1 MPSLVPSENGV
12 TMKERVVLAYSGGLD
27 TSVAIRWIQD
37 KYSADVVT
45 VTVDVGQQEDLAK
58 IEHNSKAVGAVRH
71 YSIDA
76 KEEFVE
82 DYIYPA
88 IKANALYG
96 GKYPLSTALARPLIV
111 NKLVE
116 IARKEKATAVAHGST
131 GKGNDQV
138 RFDVSTKALAPELKI
153 IAPIREWNLSR
164 DEEIKYAEKNKIPI
178 PVSLSRPYSIDQN
191 LWGRS
196 IEAGVLED
204 PAKPPPEDIYEWTV
218 SPEKAPTESEYVS
231 VGFEKGVPVTVN
243 GEKMAPLEIV
253 ERLNA
258 KAGSHGVGRIDHM
271 EDRLIGIKSR
281 ECYECPAATVLL
293 DAHKELEKTVLTRHE
308 LQFKQQVEAQ
318 WSFLVYAGLWMEPL
332 REDLD
337 RFIDKTQERVTGE
350 VKLKLY
356 KGSVSVVSRS
366 SPFSLYD
373 ANLATYNIETTFDQ
387 KWSEGFIEIWAL
399 PTKAASVLKNKGA
412 K

>member
-1 MPSLVPSENGV
+1 
-12 TMKERVVLAYSGGLD
+12 MKEKVVLAYSGGLD
-27 TSVAIRWIQD
+27 TSVAIRWIQE
-37 KYSADVVT
+37 KYNADVVT

-58 IEHNSKAVGAVRH
+58 IESNSKVVGAIRH

-82 DYIYPA
+82 NYVYPA
-88 IKANALYG
+88 VKANALYE

-116 IARKEKATAVAHGST
+116 VARKEKATAVAHGST

-138 RFDVSTKALAPELKI
+138 RFDVSIKVSAPELKI

-164 DEEIKYAEKNKIPI
+164 DEEIKYAEKNGIPI
-178 PVSLSRPYSIDQN
+178 PVSLNRPYSVDQN

-196 IEAGVLED
+196 IEAGILED
-204 PAKPPPEDIYEWTV
+204 PAQQPPEEIYEWTV
-218 SPEKAPTESEYVS
+218 APEKAPTEPEYVS
-231 VGFEKGVPVTVN
+231 IGFENGVPVTVN
-243 GEKMAPLEIV
+243 GVKMSPLKIV
-253 ERLNA
+253 QTLNA
-258 KAGSHGVGRIDHM
+258 KAGSHGIGRIDHM
-271 EDRLIGIKSR
+271 EDRLVGIKSR
-281 ECYECPAATVLL
+281 ECYECPAATVVL

-318 WSFLVYAGLWMEPL
+318 WTFLVYAGLWMEPL

-337 RFIDKTQERVTGE
+337 EFIDKTQERVTGE

-356 KGSVSVVSRS
+356 KGSATVVSRS
-366 SPFSLYD
+366 SPLSLYD

-399 PTKAASVLKNKGA
+399 PTKAASILKSKGV